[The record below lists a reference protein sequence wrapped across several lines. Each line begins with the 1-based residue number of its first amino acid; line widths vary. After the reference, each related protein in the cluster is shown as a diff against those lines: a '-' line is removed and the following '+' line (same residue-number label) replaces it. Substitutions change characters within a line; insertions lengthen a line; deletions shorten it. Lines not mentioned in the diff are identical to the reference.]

1 MLLSAVLA
9 LVQSRVLVK
18 PRSVKLE
25 ATLVRALGRVLAEPC
40 SVALKTALVR
50 ALERAMLLL
59 EPRSVELKAV
69 SRVLA
74 QVAGLHEPWWW
85 CQCW

>member
-1 MLLSAVLA
+1 MLLSEVLA
-9 LVQSRVLVK
+9 LVQSRMLVGQ
-18 PRSVKLE
+18 RSVKLE

-59 EPRSVELKAV
+59 GPRNVKLTAA

-74 QVAGLHEPWWW
+74 QVGRPA
-85 CQCW
+85 